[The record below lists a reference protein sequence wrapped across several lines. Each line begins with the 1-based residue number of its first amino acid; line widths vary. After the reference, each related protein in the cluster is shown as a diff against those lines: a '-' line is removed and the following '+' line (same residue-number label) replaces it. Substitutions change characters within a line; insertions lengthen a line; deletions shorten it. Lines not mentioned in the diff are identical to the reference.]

1 MKILLLLFTTLT
13 LLFAKAPQA
22 VASVSAKELT
32 GKWYEIARTYNDYEE
47 ACLNP
52 FIEYKF
58 INDKELTVF
67 NRCYEKDGSLREYEG
82 DVEALKGDSFAT
94 LSKTYF
100 YIFSSEYRIIYM
112 SEDKQTLIMTD
123 EAMELLWI
131 IHRKA
136 QMNSE
141 KRQELINYL
150 QNYMDTSKLILNTQG
165 GKQ

>member
-131 IHRKA
+131 MHREA
-136 QMNSE
+136 QMNAE
-141 KRQELINYL
+141 KRKELIKYL
-150 QNYMDTSKLILNTQG
+150 SKYINTSKLILNTQG
-165 GKQ
+165 EKQ